1 MVLDIKGA
9 YLKSVIQ
16 ETEKEKL
23 YLRYPD
29 ERIFKLLKY
38 IYGLKQAGYEWQQ
51 NITGVLIKL
60 GYKQSRQD
68 PLVFSRHVSKKWIV
82 MCLHVDD
89 FFVVSSEKYMLTELY
104 DALTAEYGSVSI
116 NKGDLLSYLGMQL
129 KVDNQNAR
137 IKLSQPGYARQLCDK
152 FLGEKRPI
160 IHTPMAVNPTIS
172 ISDDEPYDITEYLR
186 AVGGINY
193 LAIHTRP
200 DILYAL
206 SMTASACA
214 SPTMG
219 DWKRV
224 MRIIG
229 YIGCTLDY
237 GLIFSSGPIKLQC
250 MVDSSFNLYHDGKCH
265 YGYSFT
271 LGIGDATFF
280 SVSRRMKVQPL
291 SSTEAEYVAFCEAC
305 RDAIYLKRLLVG
317 IGFPCEGA
325 IEIFEDNMSC
335 IDMLNGKSRHTAS
348 KHINPKFHFGRD
360 MVMRGVV
367 SVRHIPTHSM
377 IADIFTKPLGR
388 GIFELLSRDL
398 LGR

>member
-1 MVLDIKGA
+1 
-9 YLKSVIQ
+9 
-16 ETEKEKL
+16 
-23 YLRYPD
+23 
-29 ERIFKLLKY
+29 
-38 IYGLKQAGYEWQQ
+38 
-51 NITGVLIKL
+51 
-60 GYKQSRQD
+60 
-68 PLVFSRHVSKKWIV
+68 
-82 MCLHVDD
+82 
-89 FFVVSSEKYMLTELY
+89 
-104 DALTAEYGSVSI
+104 
-116 NKGDLLSYLGMQL
+116 
-129 KVDNQNAR
+129 
-137 IKLSQPGYARQLCDK
+137 
-152 FLGEKRPI
+152 
-160 IHTPMAVNPTIS
+160 
-172 ISDDEPYDITEYLR
+172 
-186 AVGGINY
+186 
-193 LAIHTRP
+193 
-200 DILYAL
+200 
-206 SMTASACA
+206 
-214 SPTMG
+214 
-219 DWKRV
+219 
-224 MRIIG
+224 
-229 YIGCTLDY
+229 
-237 GLIFSSGPIKLQC
+237 

-377 IADIFTKPLGR
+377 IADISTKPLGR

>member
-1 MVLDIKGA
+1 
-9 YLKSVIQ
+9 
-16 ETEKEKL
+16 
-23 YLRYPD
+23 
-29 ERIFKLLKY
+29 LKY

-51 NITGVLIKL
+51 NITGVLIQL
-60 GYKQSRQD
+60 GYKQSHQD
-68 PLVFSRHVSKKWIV
+68 PLVFSNHIGKKWII
-82 MCLHVDD
+82 MCVHVDD
-89 FFVVSSEKYMLTELY
+89 FFVVSSEKVMLTDLY
-104 DALTAEYGSVSI
+104 DALTSKYGSVSI
-116 NKGDLLSYLGMQL
+116 NKGDMLSYLGMQ
-129 KVDNQNAR
+129 VHVNSVSGN

-152 FLGEKRPI
+152 FIVGKRPI
-160 IHTPMAVNPTIS
+160 VHTPMAVHPTLCEN
-172 ISDDEPYDITEYLR
+172 DNEPYDVTEYLR

-200 DILYAL
+200 DLLYAL

-214 SPTMG
+214 SPTLG

-229 YIGCTLDY
+229 YISCTLDR
-237 GLIFSSGPIKLQC
+237 GLTFLSGPINLQC

-271 LGIGDATFF
+271 LGVGDAAFF

-305 RDAIYLKRLLVG
+305 RDAVYLKRLLAG
-317 IGFPCEGA
+317 IEFPCAGPVQM
-325 IEIFEDNMSC
+325 FEDNMSC
-335 IDMLNGKSRHTAS
+335 INMLNGKSRHTAS

-367 SVRHIPTHSM
+367 IVSHS
-377 IADIFTKPLGR
+377 D
-388 GIFELLSRDL
+388 
-398 LGR
+398 